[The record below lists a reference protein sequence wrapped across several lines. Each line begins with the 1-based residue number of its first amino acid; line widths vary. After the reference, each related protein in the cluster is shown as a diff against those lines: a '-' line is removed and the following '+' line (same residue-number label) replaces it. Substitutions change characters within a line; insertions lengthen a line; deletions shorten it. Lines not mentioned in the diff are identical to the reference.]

1 MVRISTKRVAH
12 LIRTADSSAR
22 MGFLDD
28 SLGWESRSVIERA
41 LAVMSLTRA
50 ERKALRERGVI
61 S

>member
-1 MVRISTKRVAH
+1 MVRISKGRIAH
-12 LIRTADSSAR
+12 LIRTADSSACA
-22 MGFLDD
+22 GFLDD
-28 SLGWESRSVIERA
+28 SPGWEGRSTLERA